1 VRPELSVVALE
12 LSPCDD
18 DCLDEEERAR
28 AARFVFERDRRR
40 FISAHVQLR
49 RVLGRWLDRDP
60 ASLRFAVGPRGKP
73 AVDGLQFNL
82 SHSADRA
89 LVAIH
94 PSLPV
99 GVDIEEMREVEFMAI
114 AERNFSPAERADLAA
129 APDVRAAF
137 YRIWCGK
144 EAFIKLIG
152 EGLHFPLHAFDV
164 DQAGTLAACRLLD
177 ARRYTLAALP
187 CAPGFAAAVASEGP
201 PQDVRRW
208 HFREGQLAEDDI
220 I

>member
-1 VRPELSVVALE
+1 VRTELNVVALE

-18 DCLDEEERAR
+18 DCLDEGERAR

-40 FISAHVQLR
+40 FISAHAQLR

-60 ASLRFAVGPRGKP
+60 ASLRFAVGAHGKP
-73 AVDGLQFNL
+73 SVDGLQFNL

-89 LVAIH
+89 LVAVH

-99 GVDIEEMREVEFMAI
+99 GIDIEEMREVEFTAI

-164 DQAGTLAACRLLD
+164 DQGGALAACRLLD
-177 ARRYTLAALP
+177 AQRYSLSALP
-187 CAPGFAAAVASEGP
+187 SLEGFAAAVAIEGAMP
-201 PQDVRRW
+201 RVYRW
-208 HFREGQLAEDDI
+208 RFREDRLVEN
-220 I
+220 